1 MKKALPNKAIL
12 DWALAT
18 NDKDVSINIPAT

>member
-1 MKKALPNKAIL
+1 MKKALPNKTIL

-18 NDKDVSINIPAT
+18 NAKDVNISDPAI